1 VANATLNRFFSLH
14 FLLPFILVALVVIHL
29 TSLHVKG
36 SNNPTGLKRNL
47 DKISFHPYFS
57 TKDSIRAFF
66 TLILFLTFVLIYP
79 YALGDPDNFNPANP
93 LNTPIHIQPE

>member
-1 VANATLNRFFSLH
+1 
-14 FLLPFILVALVVIHL
+14 
-29 TSLHVKG
+29 LHVKG